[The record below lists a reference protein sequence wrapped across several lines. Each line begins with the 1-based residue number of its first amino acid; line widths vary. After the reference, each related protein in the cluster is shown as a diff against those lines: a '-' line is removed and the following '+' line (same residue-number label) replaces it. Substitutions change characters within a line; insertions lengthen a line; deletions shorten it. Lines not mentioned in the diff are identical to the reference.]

1 MRTIANDLNAS
12 GVPSPGAM
20 WKRSE
25 RRRDGR
31 WLISALNAMLQ
42 NERYVGRLV
51 WNKSQW
57 VKDPD
62 SGRRVR
68 RERPEAEWTITECP
82 ALGKIGPD
90 YVQASRRLTACKAM
104 QKRRQSMQIMHQNL
118 SAVLF
123 PSYRRRVL
131 GMLLLHPEDALHGRE
146 IARRTGL
153 PAGTLTRELKRLADV
168 GLLNRDR
175 RGNQLV
181 YSANRESP
189 IFEELAGI
197 LRKTSGLADVV
208 AEALE
213 PVADRIE
220 VAFIFGSVARAAET
234 QGSDIDVLII
244 GSVDFGAVIDALHP
258 AQQRLAREINPKVF
272 STHEWKMKLTVP
284 DPFVSDVLSNKKIF
298 LIGDEYGLAELGR
311 HKS

>member
-1 MRTIANDLNAS
+1 M
-12 GVPSPGAM
+12 
-20 WKRSE
+20 
-25 RRRDGR
+25 
-31 WLISALNAMLQ
+31 
-42 NERYVGRLV
+42 
-51 WNKSQW
+51 
-57 VKDPD
+57 
-62 SGRRVR
+62 
-68 RERPEAEWTITECP
+68 
-82 ALGKIGPD
+82 
-90 YVQASRRLTACKAM
+90 M

-118 SAVLF
+118 AAVLF
-123 PSYRRRVL
+123 PGYRRRVL

-175 RGNQLV
+175 RGNQLL
-181 YSANRESP
+181 YSANRQSP

-213 PVADRIE
+213 PLAERIE
-220 VAFIFGSVARAAET
+220 GAFIFGSVAQAAET
-234 QGSDIDVLII
+234 AGSDIDVLII

-272 STHEWKMKLTVP
+272 STHEWKMKLRVP
-284 DPFVSDVLSNKKIF
+284 DPFISDVLSKKKIF
-298 LIGDEYGLAELGR
+298 LIGDDHGLAELGR
-311 HKS
+311 RES